1 MNLLEVDPEKLR
13 QVLGSSEEAGLST
26 GQAQQNLREFGPNTY
41 SGRIPEKFGVF
52 KRIFGDILLIVF
64 ALMCLFCIVR
74 SPDTRMVLT
83 LVFTLSGYLVF
94 TLGSYLYSEHVK
106 TRVRRTG
113 QVKCRVKRDGKLV
126 GVDWREVVPGDT
138 LFVEKGEVVPCDGII
153 IRKRAL
159 KVLEANV
166 TGKCDAVIKQEY
178 RDIDELSLP
187 YFDCILFAGTV
198 ILNGTATVLVCNT
211 GKNIF
216 DASNIKRSEER
227 MPKIH
232 HTARFVNKQLGLLWI
247 PVSFLIFAI
256 GIVVSQPFFEMFFYS
271 LALMVA
277 AVPDAAGILSELC
290 VAVQVSA
297 LMKRGCVLRNFAAID
312 KIPRISCISVHNED
326 FFLGQ
331 TPAVGT
337 YLIDDCPYQFK
348 EKPDYAAELLEL
360 AVVSSNSEKTPFM
373 NGGRNVDRAL
383 AQEARRFSV
392 RRRRSEKNFGVF
404 SRREYDDRLGFSSVF
419 CMKNERY
426 KYVIRGNAEKVLRR
440 CSHIKKGDQAVPL
453 NAGARLRLAD
463 TARSI
468 AVNGEFVLAV
478 AVLDTKSPPD
488 RDFPDCLAGMTF
500 VGLVGLYTPVM
511 TTAAEAAGQ
520 CVKNNVDVLL
530 LNGGDPDRSFGLA
543 KSLSLISET
552 DKPFAM
558 DERMYQ
564 RIDKGLFLAD
574 LKSYKVFCGL
584 DPGEERDIVRYRN
597 EGGDVTAAVTD
608 SLLSSVAQSE
618 ADVSFVYRGSPS
630 VCVRHN
636 ADVLLDRRS
645 FEGVYSAMKTVRAIC
660 RNVGTMLRYVLF
672 VQFAL
677 VFTSICS
684 LACFGSLPL
693 SPLTL
698 IVFGL
703 FVCVS
708 GSVAVINDYPYG
720 ARRAD
725 PFEEKSVFSLIDLIP
740 SAIFGAVTALVTCLS
755 WRVVFFHTSLSS
767 AASAAAIIT
776 LFTSAQSVRLGFS
789 SKESIFVRSREF
801 NVWGLVSTVLSA
813 LFALFLIV
821 AVPALD
827 QAADASPDIVTV
839 LIALV
844 WGIVPLGLCEL
855 AKLIRRI

>member
-26 GQAQQNLREFGPNTY
+26 GQALQNLREFGPNTY

-64 ALMCLFCIVR
+64 VLMCLFLIIT
-74 SPDTRMVLT
+74 SPDTETVLT
-83 LVFTLSGYLVF
+83 LVFTLVGYLVF
-94 TLGSYLYSEHVK
+94 TVGSYLYSERVK

-113 QVKCRVKRDGKLV
+113 QVRCRVKRDGKLV
-126 GVDWREVVPGDT
+126 GVDWRDVVPGDT
-138 LFVEKGEVVPCDGII
+138 LYVEKGEVVPCDGII

-166 TGKCDAVIKQEY
+166 TGKCEAVIKQEY

-211 GKNIF
+211 GRNIF
-216 DASNIKRSEER
+216 DRSNIKRTEES

-247 PVSFLIFAI
+247 PVGFLIFAV
-256 GIVVSQPFFEMFFYS
+256 GIVVSQPFFEMFFYA

-312 KIPRISCISVHNED
+312 KIPKISCISVHGED

-331 TPAVGT
+331 TPAIGT
-337 YLIDDCPYQFK
+337 YLVDDCPYQFRDS
-348 EKPDYAAELLEL
+348 PDYAAELLEL
-360 AVVSSNSEKTPFM
+360 AVVASNSEKTPFM
-373 NGGRNVDRAL
+373 NGERNVDRAL
-383 AQEARRFSV
+383 AQEAKRFSV
-392 RRRRSEKNFGVF
+392 RRKRSEKNFGVF

-419 CMKNERY
+419 CMKNGRY

-453 NAGARLRLAD
+453 NQSARQRLTD

-478 AVLDTKSPPD
+478 AVLDAKSPPE
-488 RDFPDCLAGMTF
+488 RDFPDCIVGLTF
-500 VGLVGLYTPVM
+500 VGFLGLYTPVM

-520 CVKNNVDVLL
+520 CVKNNIDVLL
-530 LNGGDPDRSFGLA
+530 LNSGDPDRSFGLA
-543 KSLSLISET
+543 KSLSLVNDS

-564 RIDKGLFLAD
+564 RIDKGLLLAD

-597 EGGDVTAAVTD
+597 EAGDVTAAVTD
-608 SLLSSVAQSE
+608 SLVSSVAQSE
-618 ADVSFVYRGSPS
+618 ADVSFVFRGSHWVS
-630 VCVRHN
+630 VRHN

-645 FEGVYSAMKTVRAIC
+645 FEGVYTSMKTVRAIC
-660 RNVGTMLRYVLF
+660 RNVSTMLRYVIF

-677 VFTSICS
+677 AFTALSS
-684 LACFGSLPL
+684 LISFGSLALTPL
-693 SPLTL
+693 DLV
-698 IVFGL
+698 VFGL

-708 GSVAVINDYPYG
+708 GSVALINDYPYG
-720 ARRAD
+720 ARRSD
-725 PFEEKSVFSLIDLIP
+725 QEEGKDSFTLGDLVP
-740 SAIFGAVTALVTCLS
+740 SAVFGAVTAIVTCLS
-755 WRVVFFHTSLSS
+755 WRIVYYHTSLT
-767 AASAAAIIT
+767 AYASAAAIIT
-776 LFTSAQSVRLGFS
+776 LFASAQSVRLGFS
-789 SKESIFVRSREF
+789 SEQSVFRRSREF
-801 NVWGLVSTVLSA
+801 NVWGLVSIALSIV
-813 LFALFLIV
+813 FAVFLII
-821 AVPALD
+821 AVPSA
-827 QAADASPDIVTV
+827 QQITDAIPDFVTV

-844 WGIVPLGLCEL
+844 WGLVPLGLCEL